1 MTYIGMSCFTIPLGI
16 LADRYGRLAPLFPS
30 ITIVIVVGFA
40 SSFATQYWQLLL
52 SRFVVGSFLYG
63 VLFPIFILSGEFV
76 GPHYRP
82 LSQTIM
88 WFAFSTTL
96 LVLAVMAYFVR
107 GWRTLMILGT
117 APCLVVLVFWK

>member
-1 MTYIGMSCFTIPLGI
+1 M
-16 LADRYGRLAPLFPS
+16 
-30 ITIVIVVGFA
+30 
-40 SSFATQYWQLLL
+40 
-52 SRFVVGSFLYG
+52 YG